1 MKILFFGD
9 IVGRLGLEAVA
20 SLLPKLAKEYD
31 ADFIIANGE
40 NVSKGRGITESD
52 YEQLLDAGVDV
63 VTLGNHWN
71 DKKQIAN
78 YIDNADCLIRPL
90 NLVDF
95 DHGVGSAVFDLD
107 GIPVRVT
114 NILGQAFM
122 KEEVKSPY
130 QAMNELFLEEEP
142 TAIHNVDF
150 HAESTSEKQV
160 FAHWADGKVS
170 AVLGTHTHV
179 QTNDPHIL
187 PNGTGYLSDAGMC
200 GAYDSIIGF
209 TPESVLRKIVDGET
223 DGHFEIADK
232 AETVVSFIYMEID
245 EFSGKCVRIAPIS
258 YIGGKCSH
266 GENHL

>member
-20 SLLPKLAKEYD
+20 SLLPKLAKEYE

-40 NVSKGRGITESD
+40 NVSKGRGITERD
-52 YEQLLDAGVDV
+52 YEELLDIGVDAI
-63 VTLGNHWN
+63 TLGNHWN

-78 YIDNADCLIRPL
+78 YIDYADCLIRPL
-90 NLVDF
+90 NLIDF

-107 GIPVRVT
+107 GVLVRVT

-122 KEEVKSPY
+122 KENVRSPF
-130 QAMNELFLEEEP
+130 QAMNELFLEEEA
-142 TAIHNVDF
+142 TAIHIVDY

-170 AVLGTHTHV
+170 AVIGTHTHV
-179 QTNDPHIL
+179 QTNDPIIL
-187 PNGTGYLSDAGMC
+187 KHGTGYLSDAGMS
-200 GAYDSIIGF
+200 GAHDSIIGF
-209 TPESVLRKIVDGET
+209 TPESVLRKIVDGEA
-223 DGHFEIADK
+223 DGHFEIAEE
-232 AETVVSFIYMEID
+232 AETVVSFVDLEID
-245 EFSGKCVRIAPIS
+245 ELSGKCVRIAPIS

>member
-52 YEQLLDAGVDV
+52 YEALLDAGVDA

-71 DKKQIAN
+71 DKKQIVN
-78 YIDNADCLIRPL
+78 YIDYADCLIRPI
-90 NLVDF
+90 NLIDF

-122 KEEVKSPY
+122 KENVKSPY

-142 TAIHNVDF
+142 TAIHIVDY

-170 AVLGTHTHV
+170 AVIGTHTHV
-179 QTNDPHIL
+179 QTADERIL
-187 PNGTGYLSDAGMC
+187 PGGTGFICDLGMT
-200 GAYDSIIGF
+200 GV
-209 TPESVLRKIVDGET
+209 ENSVLGVKKEIIVSHFYNPVKRVRFEKAQGEVWFC
-223 DGHFEIADK
+223 GCIF
-232 AETVVSFIYMEID
+232 EID
-245 EFSGKCVRIAPIS
+245 EKSGKTVLVERLRF
-258 YIGGKCSH
+258 
-266 GENHL
+266 NRLQ